1 MIDRRLALLIPI
13 LSYPG
18 LALGQMSTS
27 ETARVDALQAQ
38 LTAAQNNLQ
47 QLQSVIDGLASE
59 LAVIKGEASDAALIE
74 PARVPEPESYR
85 DRMLVSDLGHDER
98 EGELEPRPELFIQSR
113 YHANPIDE
121 ASDDDVTRNF
131 GLNRMELRW
140 AGRVSEKIGLGFEIQ
155 YHPAPDGAAEELVN
169 DGFVELYPS
178 DAVTIRA
185 GQFVKPFGF
194 DIQHSSSV
202 RESPERGIFAGYF
215 FPGQRDRGLMVAA
228 DLGDIATWLGGT
240 SVYAGI
246 FNGNRFFNDNN
257 GDLNVNLRIRKV
269 FDSIPLAIG
278 ASLQQGTQVLPP
290 GISGN
295 MDENLFGIDAQ
306 YVIGRLGIRAEYVRG
321 NTPSTLLALDSE
333 FVPGFVPGEK
343 SSGVAAFF
351 NYNLNSRDDV
361 YWRWD
366 RFDNDPVTGRD
377 IKAFNVGYLRSIGP
391 NSRIGVDYQTKND
404 VTFNDDELNNHLSVT
419 WNVLY

>member
-1 MIDRRLALLIPI
+1 MMDRRLVLLIPT
-13 LSYPG
+13 LLFPG
-18 LALGQMSTS
+18 LALGQMSAS
-27 ETARVDALQAQ
+27 ETARIDALEAQ
-38 LTAAQNNLQ
+38 LTAAQSNLQ
-47 QLQSVIDGLASE
+47 QLQSVIESLASA
-59 LAVIKGEASDAALIE
+59 LAEVKGQSPGAEPIE
-74 PARVPEPESYR
+74 PARVPGPESFR

-113 YHANPIDE
+113 YHANAIDE
-121 ASDDDVTRNF
+121 ATDDDITRNF
-131 GLNRMELRW
+131 GLSRMELRW
-140 AGRVSEKIGLGFEIQ
+140 AGRVSEKVGMGFEIQ

-169 DGFVELYPS
+169 DAFVELYPS
-178 DAVTIRA
+178 DAITIRA

-194 DIQHSSSV
+194 DIQHSSSM

-215 FPGQRDRGLMVAA
+215 FPGQRDRGLMVTA
-228 DLGDIATWLGGT
+228 DLGNMAAWLNGT

-257 GDLNVNLRIRKV
+257 DDLNFNLRIRKV

-278 ASLQQGTQVLPP
+278 ASLQRGTQVLPP
-290 GISGN
+290 GISGDP
-295 MDENLFGIDAQ
+295 DEHIFGIDAQ

-321 NTPSTLLALDSE
+321 NTPSTLLALDPE
-333 FVPGFVPGEK
+333 FVPGFVREEK

-351 NYNLNSRDDV
+351 NYNLNSRDDI

-377 IKAFNVGYLRSIGP
+377 IEAFNVGYLRSIGP

-404 VTFNDDELNNHLSVT
+404 VTFNDDELNTRLSVT